1 MFDFSL
7 LLEAI
12 LVVFQ
17 PANLFFVIGGM
28 MIGVIFGSL
37 PGISASMGIVL
48 MLPFTYYMGIIPS
61 CILLVALYVGASYG
75 GSITAI
81 MFNTPGTP
89 EACATTFDGYPMAQQ
104 GKAGKALGLAMSG
117 SAIGSIFSVFAMLL
131 LAPTLSQ
138 VALKIQSAEYF
149 ALTILGIACIA
160 SVGSKNLIRALIT
173 GLLGILIA
181 LVGMDPMTGVSRMT
195 FGQLSLL
202 GGVEFI
208 PVMIGA
214 FAMAE
219 ILHQIVERHQTQ
231 SFDEADK
238 KLKIESLTLKELFIY
253 KTTIIKSAI
262 IGTLIGILPGTG
274 GSIAAIVSYGE
285 AVRSAKD
292 KSRFGKGA
300 EEGVLAPETA
310 NNAAAGG
317 AMVPT
322 LVLGI
327 PGSPTTAIILAAF
340 VLQGLQPGPQLM
352 KEQPLLLYTI
362 FLSMLIASIVV
373 FVAARVAVKGFAA
386 VLKLPYSILA
396 PIIVMFSVIGA
407 YAVSNDMS
415 EVWMMLGFGLFGY
428 FMKKYDFSPATL
440 ILGLVLGRMMEE
452 NFRRQLLLSD
462 GDYSVFATRPI
473 TLVIFGFIALVI
485 FSPMVATY
493 MKNRKLKRVLTD
505 AE

>member
-1 MFDFSL
+1 MFDMSL
-7 LLEAI
+7 LWEAI
-12 LVVFQ
+12 IIVFS
-17 PANLFFVIGGM
+17 PANLFFCMLGM
-28 MIGVIFGSL
+28 ILGVFFGAL
-37 PGISASMGIVL
+37 PGISASMGVVL

-61 CILLVALYVGASYG
+61 CILLCSLYVGASYG

-81 MFNTPGTP
+81 LFNTPGTP
-89 EACATTFDGYPMAQQ
+89 EACATSFDGYPMAQQ
-104 GKAGKALGLAMSG
+104 GKAGRALGLAMSG
-117 SAIGSIFSVFAMLL
+117 SAIGSIFSVFCMLFISPL
-131 LAPTLSQ
+131 LSQ

-160 SVGSKNLIRALIT
+160 AVGSKSIIKALIT
-173 GLLGILIA
+173 GLIGIIIA
-181 LVGMDPMTGVSRMT
+181 LIGMDPMTGASRMT
-195 FGQLSLL
+195 FDNLNLL

-219 ILHQIVERHQTQ
+219 VLKQIIERH
-231 SFDEADK
+231 EAVRIDGK
-238 KLKIESLTLKELFIY
+238 DNVAVESLTLKEFFVY
-253 KTTIIKSAI
+253 KTTILKSAI

-274 GSIAAIVSYGE
+274 GSIASIVSYGE

-300 EEGVLAPETA
+300 EEGVIAPETA

-352 KEQPLLLYTI
+352 KEQPLMLYSI
-362 FLSMLIASIVV
+362 FLSMLIASVV
-373 FVAARVAVKGFAA
+373 IFFVARVAVKGFAQ

-396 PIIVMFSVIGA
+396 PIIVMFSVIGS
-407 YAVSNDMS
+407 YAVSNDMG
-415 EVWMMLGFGLFGY
+415 EVWMMLGFGFFGY

-452 NFRRQLLLSD
+452 NFRRQLLLTE
-462 GDYSVFATRPI
+462 GDYSTFITRPVSI
-473 TLVIFGFIALVI
+473 LIWVFMAVIVFY
-485 FSPMVATY
+485 PMLAQY
-493 MKNRKLKRVLTD
+493 LKDRKMKKAVTT
-505 AE
+505 EE

>member
-1 MFDFSL
+1 MVDMSL
-7 LLEAI
+7 LWEAI
-12 LVVFQ
+12 VIVFS
-17 PANLFFVIGGM
+17 PANLFFCMLGM
-28 MIGVIFGSL
+28 ILGVFFGAL
-37 PGISASMGIVL
+37 PGISASMGVVL

-61 CILLVALYVGASYG
+61 CILLCSLYVGASYG

-81 MFNTPGTP
+81 LFNTPGTP
-89 EACATTFDGYPMAQQ
+89 EACATSFDGYPMAQQ
-104 GKAGKALGLAMSG
+104 GKAGRALGLAMSG
-117 SAIGSIFSVFAMLL
+117 SAIGSIFSVFCMLFISPL
-131 LAPTLSQ
+131 LSQ

-160 SVGSKNLIRALIT
+160 AVGSKSIIKALIT
-173 GLLGILIA
+173 GLVGIIIA
-181 LVGMDPMTGVSRMT
+181 LIGMDPMTGVSRMT
-195 FGQLSLL
+195 FDSMNLL
-202 GGVEFI
+202 GGIEFI

-219 ILHQIVERHQTQ
+219 VLKQIIERH
-231 SFDEADK
+231 EAVRIDGEK
-238 KLKIESLTLKELFIY
+238 NVAVESLTLKEFFVY
-253 KTTIIKSAI
+253 KATILKSAI

-274 GSIAAIVSYGE
+274 GSIASIVSYGE

-300 EEGVLAPETA
+300 EEGVIAPETA

-352 KEQPLLLYTI
+352 KEQPLMLYSI
-362 FLSMLIASIVV
+362 FLSMLIASIVIF
-373 FVAARVAVKGFAA
+373 FVARVAVKGFAQ

-396 PIIVMFSVIGA
+396 PIIVMFSVIGS
-407 YAVSNDMS
+407 YAVSNDMG
-415 EVWMMLGFGLFGY
+415 EVWLMLGFGFFGY

-452 NFRRQLLLSD
+452 NFRRQLLLTE
-462 GDYSVFATRPI
+462 GDYSTFITRPVSI
-473 TLVIFGFIALVI
+473 LIWIFMAVIVFY
-485 FSPMVATY
+485 PMLAQY
-493 MKNRKLKRVLTD
+493 LKDKKMKKAVTE

>member
-1 MFDFSL
+1 MFDMSL
-7 LLEAI
+7 LLEALMI
-12 LVVFQ
+12 VFT
-17 PANLFFVIGGM
+17 PANLFFC
-28 MIGVIFGSL
+28 MIGMVLGVFFGAL
-37 PGISASMGIVL
+37 PGISASMGVVL

-61 CILLVALYVGASYG
+61 CILLCALYVGASYG

-81 MFNTPGTP
+81 LFNTPGTP
-89 EACATTFDGYPMAQQ
+89 EACATSFDGYPMAQQ
-104 GKAGKALGLAMSG
+104 GKAGRALGLAMSG
-117 SAIGSIFSVFAMLL
+117 SAIGSIFSVFCMLFISPL
-131 LAPTLSQ
+131 LSQ

-160 SVGSKNLIRALIT
+160 AVGSKSIIKALIT
-173 GLLGILIA
+173 GLIGIIIA
-181 LVGMDPMTGVSRMT
+181 LIGMDPMTGAARMT
-195 FGQLSLL
+195 FDNMNLL
-202 GGVEFI
+202 GGIEFI

-219 ILHQIVERHQTQ
+219 VLKQIIERH
-231 SFDEADK
+231 EAVRIDGEK
-238 KLKIESLTLKELFIY
+238 NVAVESLTLKEFFVY
-253 KTTIIKSAI
+253 KVTILKSAI

-274 GSIAAIVSYGE
+274 GSIASIVSYGE

-300 EEGVLAPETA
+300 EEGVIAPETA

-352 KEQPLLLYTI
+352 KEQPLMLYSI
-362 FLSMLIASIVV
+362 FLSMLIASIVIF
-373 FVAARVAVKGFAA
+373 FVARVAVKGFAQ

-396 PIIVMFSVIGA
+396 PIIVMFSVIGS
-407 YAVSNDMS
+407 YAVSNDMG
-415 EVWMMLGFGLFGY
+415 EVWLMLGFGFFGY

-452 NFRRQLLLSD
+452 NFRRQLLLTE
-462 GDYSVFATRPI
+462 GDYSTFVTRPVSI
-473 TLVIFGFIALVI
+473 LIWLFMAVVVFY
-485 FSPMVATY
+485 PMLAQY
-493 MKNRKLKRVLTD
+493 LKNRKMKKAVTD

>member
-1 MFDFSL
+1 MLDMSL
-7 LLEAI
+7 LWEAI
-12 LVVFQ
+12 IIVFS
-17 PANLFFVIGGM
+17 PANLFFCMLGM
-28 MIGVIFGSL
+28 ILGVFFGAL
-37 PGISASMGIVL
+37 PGISASMGVVL

-61 CILLVALYVGASYG
+61 CILLCSLYVGASYG

-81 MFNTPGTP
+81 LFNTPGTP
-89 EACATTFDGYPMAQQ
+89 EACATSFDGYPMAQQ
-104 GKAGKALGLAMSG
+104 GKAGRALGLAMSG
-117 SAIGSIFSVFAMLL
+117 SAIGSIFSVFCMLL
-131 LAPTLSQ
+131 ISPLLSE

-160 SVGSKNLIRALIT
+160 AVGSKSIIKALIT
-173 GLLGILIA
+173 GLIGIIIA
-181 LVGMDPMTGVSRMT
+181 LIGMDPMTGVSRMT
-195 FGQLSLL
+195 FDSMNLL

-214 FAMAE
+214 FALAE
-219 ILHQIVERHQTQ
+219 VLKQIIERHEAVRIDGK
-231 SFDEADK
+231 DEVSV
-238 KLKIESLTLKELFIY
+238 ESLTLKEFFVY
-253 KTTIIKSAI
+253 KSTILKSAI

-274 GSIAAIVSYGE
+274 GSIASIVSYGE

-300 EEGVLAPETA
+300 EEGVIAPETA

-352 KEQPLLLYTI
+352 KEQPLMLYSI
-362 FLSMLIASIVV
+362 FLSMLIASVV
-373 FVAARVAVKGFAA
+373 IFFVARVAVKGFAQ

-396 PIIVMFSVIGA
+396 PIIVMFSVIGS
-407 YAVSNDMS
+407 YAVSNDMG
-415 EVWMMLGFGLFGY
+415 EVWLMLGFGFFGY

-452 NFRRQLLLSD
+452 NFRRQLLLTE
-462 GDYSVFATRPI
+462 GDYSTFITRPVSI
-473 TLVIFGFIALVI
+473 LIWLFMAVIVFY
-485 FSPMVATY
+485 PMLAQY
-493 MKNRKLKRVLTD
+493 LKDRKMKKAVTE

>member
-1 MFDFSL
+1 MFDMSL
-7 LLEAI
+7 LLEA
-12 LVVFQ
+12 LVVVFT
-17 PANLFFVIGGM
+17 PANLFFCITGM
-28 MIGVIFGSL
+28 VLGVFFGAL
-37 PGISASMGIVL
+37 PGISASMGVVL

-61 CILLVALYVGASYG
+61 CILLCALYVGASYG

-81 MFNTPGTP
+81 LFNTPGTP
-89 EACATTFDGYPMAQQ
+89 EACATSFDGYPMAQQ
-104 GKAGKALGLAMSG
+104 GKAGRALGLAMSG
-117 SAIGSIFSVFAMLL
+117 SAIGSIFSVFCMLFVSPL
-131 LAPTLSQ
+131 LSQ

-160 SVGSKNLIRALIT
+160 AVGSKSIIKALIT
-173 GLLGILIA
+173 GLIGIIIA
-181 LVGMDPMTGVSRMT
+181 LIGMDPMTGVSRMT
-195 FGQLSLL
+195 FDNINLL
-202 GGVEFI
+202 GGIEFI

-219 ILHQIVERHQTQ
+219 VLKQIIERH
-231 SFDEADK
+231 EAVRIDGEK
-238 KLKIESLTLKELFIY
+238 NVAVESLTLKEFFVY
-253 KTTIIKSAI
+253 KATILKSAI

-274 GSIAAIVSYGE
+274 GSIASIVSYGE

-300 EEGVLAPETA
+300 EEGVIAPETA

-352 KEQPLLLYTI
+352 KEQPLMLYSI
-362 FLSMLIASIVV
+362 FLSMLIASIVIF
-373 FVAARVAVKGFAA
+373 FVARVAVKGFAQ

-396 PIIVMFSVIGA
+396 PIIVMFSVIGS
-407 YAVSNDMS
+407 YAVSNDMG
-415 EVWMMLGFGLFGY
+415 EVWLMLGFGFFGY

-452 NFRRQLLLSD
+452 NFRRQLLLTE
-462 GDYSVFATRPI
+462 GDYSTFITRPVSI
-473 TLVIFGFIALVI
+473 LIWLFMAVVVFY
-485 FSPMVATY
+485 PMLAQY
-493 MKNRKLKRVLTD
+493 LKNRKMKKAVTT
-505 AE
+505 EE

>member
-7 LLEAI
+7 MLEALYVI
-12 LVVFQ
+12 FT
-17 PANLFFVIGGM
+17 PTNLSFIVGGM
-28 MIGVIFGSL
+28 MIGVLFGSL

-104 GKAGKALGLAMSG
+104 GKAGRALGLAMSG
-117 SAIGSIFSVFAMLL
+117 SAIGSIFSVFAMLF
-131 LAPTLSQ
+131 LAPFLSQ

-160 SVGSKNLIRALIT
+160 SVGSKNLIKAVIT
-173 GLLGILIA
+173 GLIGILIA
-181 LVGMDPMTGVSRMT
+181 LIGMDPMTGVTRMT
-195 FGQLSLL
+195 FGSLSLL

-219 ILHQIVERHQTQ
+219 ILKQIIDRHETKSFEGDTQ
-231 SFDEADK
+231 VKMET
-238 KLKIESLTLKELFIY
+238 LTLKELFIY
-253 KTTIIKSAI
+253 KVTIIKSAI

-352 KEQPLLLYTI
+352 KEQPLLLYAI
-362 FLSMLIASIVV
+362 FFSMLLASIIV
-373 FVAARVAVKGFAA
+373 FFVARVAVKGFAQ
-386 VLKLPYSILA
+386 VLKLPYSVLA
-396 PIIVMFSVIGA
+396 PIIVMFSIIGA
-407 YAVSNDMS
+407 FAVSNDMG

-452 NFRRQLLLSD
+452 NFRRQLLLTE
-462 GDYSVFATRPI
+462 GDYSTFFTRP
-473 TLVIFGFIALVI
+473 LSLLIFGFIALVI

-493 MKNRKLKRVLTD
+493 MKNRKLKKAITI
-505 AE
+505 EE

>member
-1 MFDFSL
+1 MFDISL

-12 LVVFQ
+12 VTVFS
-17 PANLFFVIGGM
+17 PANLFFCIGGM
-28 MIGVIFGSL
+28 LIGVIFGSL

-117 SAIGSIFSVFAMLL
+117 SAIGSIFSVFAMLF

-138 VALKIQSAEYF
+138 VALKIQSPEYF
-149 ALTILGIACIA
+149 ALTVLGIACIA
-160 SVGSKNLIRALIT
+160 SVGSKNLVKALIT
-173 GLLGILIA
+173 GLIGILIA
-181 LVGMDPMTGVSRMT
+181 LIGMDPMTGVARMT
-195 FGQLSLL
+195 FNNLSLL
-202 GGVEFI
+202 GGIEFI

-214 FAMAE
+214 FAIGE
-219 ILHQIVERHQTQ
+219 ILKQIIDRHETQ
-231 SFDEADK
+231 SFDDADT
-238 KLKIESLTLKELFIY
+238 KLKIESLSLKEFFIY
-253 KTTIIKSAI
+253 KVTIIKSAL

-300 EEGVLAPETA
+300 EEGVIAPETA

-352 KEQPLLLYTI
+352 KEQPLMLYAI
-362 FLSMLIASIVV
+362 FLSMFIASVVV
-373 FVAARVAVKGFAA
+373 FLAARVAVKAFAA
-386 VLKLPYSILA
+386 ILKLPYSVLA

-407 YAVSNDMS
+407 YAVSNDIG

-452 NFRRQLLLSD
+452 NFRRQLLLSE
-462 GDYSVFATRPI
+462 GDYSSFFGRPI
-473 TLVIFGFIALVI
+473 TLVIFGFIGLVV
-485 FSPMVATY
+485 FYPMIAQY
-493 MKNRKLKRVLTD
+493 LKNRKMKKAVTT
-505 AE
+505 EE

>member
-1 MFDFSL
+1 MFDMSL
-7 LLEAI
+7 LLEA
-12 LVVFQ
+12 LVVVFT
-17 PANLFFVIGGM
+17 PANLFFCIIGM
-28 MIGVIFGSL
+28 VLGVFFGAL
-37 PGISASMGIVL
+37 PGISASMGVVL

-61 CILLVALYVGASYG
+61 CILLCALYVGASYG

-81 MFNTPGTP
+81 LFNTPGTP
-89 EACATTFDGYPMAQQ
+89 EACATSFDGYPMAQQ
-104 GKAGKALGLAMSG
+104 GKAGRALGLAMSG
-117 SAIGSIFSVFAMLL
+117 SAIGSIFSVFCMLFISPL
-131 LAPTLSQ
+131 LSQ

-160 SVGSKNLIRALIT
+160 AVGSKSIIKALIT
-173 GLLGILIA
+173 GLIGIIIA
-181 LVGMDPMTGVSRMT
+181 LIGMDPMTGVSRMT
-195 FGQLSLL
+195 FDNMNLL
-202 GGVEFI
+202 GGIEFI

-219 ILHQIVERHQTQ
+219 VLKQIIERH
-231 SFDEADK
+231 EAVRIDGEK
-238 KLKIESLTLKELFIY
+238 NVAVESLTLKEFFVY
-253 KTTIIKSAI
+253 KATIIKSAI

-274 GSIAAIVSYGE
+274 GSIASIVSYGE

-300 EEGVLAPETA
+300 EEGVIAPETA

-352 KEQPLLLYTI
+352 KEQPLMLYSI
-362 FLSMLIASIVV
+362 FLSMLIASVV
-373 FVAARVAVKGFAA
+373 IFFVARVAVKGFAQ

-396 PIIVMFSVIGA
+396 PIIVMFSVIGS
-407 YAVSNDMS
+407 YAVSNDMG
-415 EVWMMLGFGLFGY
+415 EVWMMLGFGFFGY

-452 NFRRQLLLSD
+452 NFRRQLLLTE
-462 GDYSVFATRPI
+462 GDYSTFITRPVSI
-473 TLVIFGFIALVI
+473 LIWLFMAVVVFY
-485 FSPMVATY
+485 PMLAQY
-493 MKNRKLKRVLTD
+493 LKNRKMKKAVT
-505 AE
+505 ESE